1 MQIFYS
7 SRVQHW
13 FLNLD
18 ELLNLVSSLGYQL
31 VMKSSVYSRRLE
43 SVDTLPIDNSPESHP
58 LEQSLHLLLHLNS

>member
-31 VMKSSVYSRRLE
+31 VMKSSVNSRRLE
-43 SVDTLPIDNSPESHP
+43 SVDTLPMDNFPKSHR
-58 LEQSLHLLLHLNS
+58 LEQSLHLLLHRNS